1 MELAPN
7 YYYTLQLEIGK
18 GVHVG
23 LFHKETG
30 ASKTFFL
37 AAHKSLEHIASHME
51 TLTDSQ
57 CDQFVGVKEHKSK
70 DKKTKA

>member
-7 YYYTLQLEIGK
+7 YYYTLSLEVGK

-23 LFHKETG
+23 LYHKTNG
-30 ASKTFFL
+30 MSKTFFL
-37 AAHKSLEHIASHME
+37 AAHRGLQHIASHME

-57 CDQFVGVKEHKSK
+57 CDQFVGVKEHKGK
-70 DKKTKA
+70 DKKTKG